1 MNVNIQNQK
10 YFDKYEKNFI
20 KLMKMNYLKF
30 LILIFQSFSLYLII
44 CSY

>member
-30 LILIFQSFSLYLII
+30 LILIFQSFSLYLFI